1 MHYLRFVSLCYEH
14 THTVVLSTSITLQ
27 DVLRGWMSLPCLYAS
42 TSGRREGQ
50 EREEKEEEE
59 EGRGRRRKRG
69 GGGEGLRDEPPYI
82 VVGYLNFITFST
94 YF

>member
-27 DVLRGWMSLPCLYAS
+27 DALRGWMSLPWLYAS

-50 EREEKEEEE
+50 EKEKREGK
-59 EGRGRRRKRG
+59 KKDK
-69 GGGEGLRDEPPYI
+69 GEGKHRD
-82 VVGYLNFITFST
+82 
-94 YF
+94 